1 MKNEKDSG
9 QVRRPRVLFV
19 ASQPYFQWRGS
30 PIRLGFDVRALAEN
44 GCDVDFLTLP
54 IGEDRPV
61 SGVRIV
67 RCPNVFFAKKISIGP
82 SPLKLAFDAVMF
94 FEALFMAA
102 RRRYDVVHGVED
114 CGFLALV
121 VARLFRAKAVFE
133 KHSDA
138 GSYKKSVVIRAYA
151 ALERFVMRR
160 ADAVIGT
167 GPGLVRQVEELGAG
181 TPAFCVSDI
190 PSSLVEPDAEGT
202 SAERKR
208 LQKRPGEVLA
218 CYVGSF
224 AVYQGIDLL
233 FASIPAA
240 VAECPDLRFV
250 IVGGTPEEIASRTA
264 ELREKG
270 CEDRVSFVG
279 KIPPDELPCTL
290 AACDILLSPRI
301 QGLNTPL
308 KLLDYLKVAR
318 AIVATDHPANRLILD
333 ETVARLVAP
342 EPEAFAAGVA
352 ALARDPA
359 TREALASRSRRL
371 VDERYNFGVFKNGL
385 REVYARVLGP
395 RAALPP
401 APPPRQ
407 QAGTPE

>member
-1 MKNEKDSG
+1 MKAENAP
-9 QVRRPRVLFV
+9 RAARVLFL

-30 PIRLGFDVRALAEN
+30 PIRLGFDVRALSEN
-44 GCDVDFLTLP
+44 GCEVDFLTLP

-61 SGVRIV
+61 PGVRIV
-67 RCPNVFFAKKISIGP
+67 RCPNVFFARKIAIGP

-94 FEALFMAA
+94 VEALFMAL

-121 VARLFRAKAVFE
+121 LARLFRAKAVFE

-138 GSYKKSVVIRAYA
+138 GSYKKSPVIRAYA

-167 GPGLVRQVEELGAG
+167 GPGLVRQVEALGAG

-190 PSSLVEPDAEGT
+190 PSSLVEPDAAGT
-202 SAERKR
+202 AAARAR
-208 LQKRPGEVLA
+208 LEKAPGEVLA

-224 AVYQGIDLL
+224 AVYQGIELL
-233 FASIPAA
+233 FASMPPA
-240 VAECPDLRFV
+240 VAKCPALRFV
-250 IVGGTPEEIASRTA
+250 VVGGTPEEIAHWRGV
-264 ELREKG
+264 LREKG
-270 CEDRVSFVG
+270 CEERVSFVG

-333 ETVARLVAP
+333 ESVARLVAP
-342 EPEAFAAGVA
+342 EPEAFAEGVA
-352 ALARDPA
+352 SLAADPA
-359 TREALASRSRRL
+359 ARADLASRCRRL
-371 VDERYNFGVFKNGL
+371 VDERYNFRVFRDGL
-385 REVYARVLGP
+385 RAVYARVLG
-395 RAALPP
+395 R
-401 APPPRQ
+401 
-407 QAGTPE
+407 

>member
-1 MKNEKDSG
+1 MKEEAAAPP
-9 QVRRPRVLFV
+9 RPPRVLFI

-30 PIRLGFDVRALAEN
+30 PIRLGFDVRALSEN

-61 SGVRIV
+61 PGVRIV
-67 RCPNVFFAKKISIGP
+67 RCPNVFFARKIAIGP

-94 FEALFMAA
+94 VEALFMAL
-102 RRRYDVVHGVED
+102 RRRYDVFHGVED

-121 VARLFRAKAVFE
+121 LARLFRAKAVFE

-138 GSYKKSVVIRAYA
+138 GSYKKSPVIRAYA

-167 GPGLVRQVEELGAG
+167 GPGLVSQVEALGAG

-190 PSSLVEPDAEGT
+190 PSSLVEPDEAGT
-202 SAERKR
+202 AAARAR
-208 LQKRPGEVLA
+208 LEKAPGEVLA

-224 AVYQGIDLL
+224 AVYQGIELL
-233 FASIPAA
+233 FASMPPA
-240 VAECPDLRFV
+240 VAKCPSLRFV
-250 IVGGTPEEIASRTA
+250 VVGGTADEIAHWRGV
-264 ELREKG
+264 LREKG
-270 CEDRVSFVG
+270 CEERVSFVG

-333 ETVARLVAP
+333 ESVARLVPP
-342 EPEAFAAGVA
+342 EPEAFAEGVA
-352 ALARDPA
+352 SLAADPA
-359 TREALASRSRRL
+359 ARADLSSRCRRL
-371 VDERYNFGVFKNGL
+371 VDERYNFRVFRDGL
-385 REVYARVLGP
+385 RAVYDRVLP
-395 RAALPP
+395 
-401 APPPRQ
+401 
-407 QAGTPE
+407 